1 MKAKLLHDG
10 EPRTWVLILEESEDV
25 VRELTMFAE
34 EQDLVAAHFSAIGAF
49 RSATIRYFDW
59 ESKEYQPI
67 PVNEQVEVVSFS
79 GNISEKPDG
88 GKKAHIHAVLAKR
101 DGTAIGGDLGAGFV
115 RPTLEVIVTEEPSYL
130 KRKHDE
136 KSGLALISP

>member
-1 MKAKLLHDG
+1 
-10 EPRTWVLILEESEDV
+10 V
-25 VRELTMFAE
+25 VRELTAFAE
-34 EQDLVAAHFSAIGAF
+34 LQDLAAAHFSAIGAF

-59 ESKEYQPI
+59 ETKEYQPI

-88 GKKAHIHAVLAKR
+88 GKKAHVHVVLGKR
-101 DGTAIGGDLGAGFV
+101 DGTALGGDLGAGIV
-115 RPTLEVIVTEEPSYL
+115 RPTLEVIVTEEPGYL
-130 KRKHDE
+130 QRKSDE